1 MSQCKTVYE
10 KKCHTTNE
18 TKYKTEYEK
27 KCNTTCQKK
36 CHTTN
41 NTIYK
46 LKCSTSYVPKVGTVT
61 RFFQVVSFLTLL
73 SLLAV
78 QQALRDRV

>member
-36 CHTTN
+36 CHTTY
-41 NTIYK
+41 NTIYEE
-46 LKCSTSYVPKVGTVT
+46 KCSTSYVPKVGAPT
-61 RFFQVVSFLTLL
+61 RFFHLVSLLTLL
-73 SLLAV
+73 FFLAV
-78 QQALRDRV
+78 QHALCDRI